1 MAVDAAHHSLAGY
14 PFSIGCVFAFYLL
27 KRLEFKNLQ
36 TVFVAKSIGAAAG
49 DVGARLYGLR

>member
-1 MAVDAAHHSLAGY
+1 
-14 PFSIGCVFAFYLL
+14 VFAFYLL

-36 TVFVAKSIGAAAG
+36 TVFVAKSIGPAAG